1 MRLPVSF
8 PAMKPPSTDHPL
20 AGLLTIVGSGPGS
33 LDHLTPAARSA
44 ITQADTLVGYAPY
57 LDQLGML
64 IHGKQLLSSGMTRE
78 IDRCRAAIE
87 QARAGRRVA
96 LVSGGDAGIYGM
108 AGLVLELLALEGDNL
123 LPVEVIPGISAFQA
137 AASRLGAPL
146 MHDTAIISLSDL
158 LTPWDTIRARLEAA
172 ASADFVIALYNPR
185 STRRTTQLEEARS
198 ICLRHRAAETPV
210 GVVRN
215 ACREGE
221 ELRIS
226 TLAELPDCTV
236 DMATVVIIGNSAT
249 FVDNAGRMVTPR
261 GYEKKQEFRGQGQG
275 SRVKNETASQ
285 PLPLAPCPSALMV
298 VGTAS
303 DVGKSAIT
311 AGICRLLLRRGVR
324 VAPFKSQN
332 MALNA
337 AVTPEGGEIGRAQ
350 ASQAA
355 ACRIPAHTD
364 MNPVLLKPTT
374 DTGSQV
380 IIQGKAIGVM
390 QVAEYD
396 RYKPLAFE
404 KVRDSFERLRQRADF
419 IVIEGAGSIA
429 EINLKERD
437 IANLAV
443 ARMAGNA
450 PAILVADIERGGVFA
465 QVVGSMELLEPWE
478 RSLVKGVV
486 INRFRGDPAILEPGL
501 RFIEQRCNIPVLGV
515 VPWLQ
520 NLTLPA
526 EDSLALPADDNK
538 LRPSDKLCVGVLRL
552 PRIANFTD
560 FEPLQWEPD
569 LHLCYIDRPEQFAG
583 LDLLVIPGSKATMA
597 DLNWLRQ
604 MGLDQAI
611 TAFRGTVLGV
621 CGGYQMLGERLD
633 DPDQVE
639 SAIAAAPALG
649 LLPVHTV
656 LHPEKITRLTKVN
669 PASGA
674 IRAVPGWQHSIGGY
688 EIHAGLSSIVG
699 DAEPFAQ
706 QGTAFDGAVSPDG
719 RIIGTYLHGLFDDA
733 PLREA
738 LLNRLRRAKGLPESP
753 AALPPPDQYD
763 RLADHLEQHLDLPR
777 LLTICGLT

>member
-1 MRLPVSF
+1 
-8 PAMKPPSTDHPL
+8 
-20 AGLLTIVGSGPGS
+20 
-33 LDHLTPAARSA
+33 
-44 ITQADTLVGYAPY
+44 
-57 LDQLGML
+57 
-64 IHGKQLLSSGMTRE
+64 
-78 IDRCRAAIE
+78 
-87 QARAGRRVA
+87 
-96 LVSGGDAGIYGM
+96 
-108 AGLVLELLALEGDNL
+108 
-123 LPVEVIPGISAFQA
+123 
-137 AASRLGAPL
+137 
-146 MHDTAIISLSDL
+146 
-158 LTPWDTIRARLEAA
+158 
-172 ASADFVIALYNPR
+172 
-185 STRRTTQLEEARS
+185 
-198 ICLRHRAAETPV
+198 
-210 GVVRN
+210 
-215 ACREGE
+215 
-221 ELRIS
+221 
-226 TLAELPDCTV
+226 
-236 DMATVVIIGNSAT
+236 
-249 FVDNAGRMVTPR
+249 
-261 GYEKKQEFRGQGQG
+261 
-275 SRVKNETASQ
+275 
-285 PLPLAPCPSALMV
+285 MV

-311 AGICRLLLRRGVR
+311 AGICRLLVRRGLK

-350 ASQAA
+350 ACQAT

-380 IIQGKAIGVM
+380 IIQGKAVGVM

-396 RYKPLAFE
+396 RYKPVAFE
-404 KVRDSFERLRQRADF
+404 KVRESFERLRQRADF
-419 IVIEGAGSIA
+419 IVMEGAGSIA

-443 ARMAGNA
+443 ARMADNA

-478 RSLVKGVV
+478 RALVKGVV

-526 EDSLALPADDNK
+526 EDSLALPTDDNQ

-560 FEPLQWEPD
+560 FDPLHWEPD

-583 LDLLVIPGSKATMA
+583 LDLLVIPGSKATIA

-604 MGLDQAI
+604 QGLEQAI
-611 TAFRGTVLGV
+611 TAFRGTVLGI
-621 CGGYQMLGERLD
+621 CGGYQMLGAHLE
-633 DPDQVE
+633 DPDHVE
-639 SAIAAAPALG
+639 STVAAAPALG
-649 LLPVHTV
+649 LLPVHTM
-656 LHPEKITRLTKVN
+656 LHPEKITRLTAVH

-674 IRAVPGWQHSIGGY
+674 IRAIPDWQQSIGGY
-688 EIHAGLSSIVG
+688 EIHAGTSSIVG
-699 DAEPFAQ
+699 DAEPFAH

-738 LLNRLRRAKGLPESP
+738 LLNRLRRAKGLTERS
-753 AALPPPDQYD
+753 AAVPPSDPYD
-763 RLADHLEQHLDLPR
+763 RLADHLAQHLDMPR
-777 LLTICGLT
+777 LLTICGLL

>member
-1 MRLPVSF
+1 L
-8 PAMKPPSTDHPL
+8 PAMKTSTTDHP
-20 AGLLTIVGSGPGS
+20 ATGLLSIVGSGPGS
-33 LDHLTPAARSA
+33 PDHLTPAAQTA

-57 LDQLGML
+57 LDQLGTL
-64 IHGKQLLSSGMTRE
+64 VHGKRLLISGMTRE

-87 QARAGRRVA
+87 QARAGSHVA
-96 LVSGGDAGIYGM
+96 LISGGDAGIYGM
-108 AGLVLELLALEGDNL
+108 AGLVLELLAAEGDSL
-123 LPVEVIPGISAFQA
+123 LAVEVIPGISALQA

-158 LTPWDTIRARLEAA
+158 LTPWETIRIRLEAA
-172 ASADFVIALYNPR
+172 AAADFVIALYNPR
-185 STRRTTQLEEARS
+185 SSRRTTQLEEARR
-198 ICLRHRAAETPV
+198 ICLKHRPGTTAV
-210 GVVRN
+210 GIVRN
-215 ACREGE
+215 ACRDAEEVQVCRLE
-221 ELRIS
+221 ELP
-226 TLAELPDCTV
+226 ACTV
-236 DMATVVIIGNSAT
+236 DMATVVIIGNSTT

-261 GYEKKQEFRGQGQG
+261 GYEKKRGFRKQTPE
-275 SRVKNETASQ
+275 SEVKGYPEEVPASAT
-285 PLPLAPCPSALMV
+285 LLPSALMV

-311 AGICRLLLRRGVR
+311 AGICRLLLRRGLK

-350 ASQAA
+350 ASQAT
-355 ACRIPAHTD
+355 ACRIAPHTD
-364 MNPVLLKPTT
+364 MNPVLLKPAT

-380 IIQGKAIGVM
+380 IIQGKVVGLM

-396 RYKPLAFE
+396 RYKPVAFE
-404 KVRDSFERLRQRADF
+404 KVRESFERLRKRADF
-419 IVIEGAGSIA
+419 IVMEGAGSIA

-478 RSLVKGVV
+478 RALVKGVV
-486 INRFRGDPAILEPGL
+486 INRFRGDPAILKPGL

-526 EDSLALPADDNK
+526 EDSLCLPADDNQ
-538 LRPSDKLCVGVLRL
+538 LRTPDKLCVGVLRL

-560 FEPLQWEPD
+560 FDPLRWEPD
-569 LHLCYIDRPEQFAG
+569 LHLCYIDRPEQFSG
-583 LDLLVIPGSKATMA
+583 LDLLIIPGSKATMA
-597 DLNWLRQ
+597 DLNWLRKQ
-604 MGLDQAI
+604 GLDQAI
-611 TAFRGTVLGV
+611 STFRGTVLGI
-621 CGGYQMLGERLD
+621 CGGYQMLGEKIE
-633 DPDQVE
+633 DPDHVE
-639 SAIAAAPALG
+639 SDVAATPALG

-656 LHPEKITRLTKVN
+656 LHPEKITRLTEVH

-674 IRAVPGWQHSIGGY
+674 LRAVPGWQQPIGGY
-688 EIHAGLSSIVG
+688 EIHAGTSSIVG
-699 DAEPFAQ
+699 DAEPFAY

-719 RIIGTYLHGLFDDA
+719 RIVGTYLHGLFDDA
-733 PLREA
+733 LLREA
-738 LLNRLRRAKGLPESP
+738 LLNRLRRAKGLTERP

-763 RLADHLEQHLDLPR
+763 RLADHLAQHLDMPR
-777 LLTICGLT
+777 LLAICGLA